1 MNCLP
6 ITVHHSPFTKNK
18 RALPLLYGMGH
29 GASSIEFKNKKAP
42 TPLETEKWSSVNVP
56 ADYRLSGYG
65 EGHPVV
71 YQSQPTVL
79 QGMCQGCNGIEHR
92 ERSRR
97 SEVRDQRTKDSRQQ
111 IAGSIKMEDRGRR
124 RCCQLSVVRG
134 PLQGRLG
141 FESDLL
147 SRFIGWGHKLLYG
160 FKNNLNLLIMFAQ
173 PLFQFSELA
182 G

>member
-1 MNCLP
+1 M
-6 ITVHHSPFTKNK
+6 KN
-18 RALPLLYGMGH
+18 L
-29 GASSIEFKNKKAP
+29 ENKK
-42 TPLETEKWSSVNVP
+42 TPPLHWRNRAQSTYRPVV
-56 ADYRLSGYG
+56 DYLLIG

>member
-6 ITVHHSPFTKNK
+6 ITIHRLPKTKEPYPSCP
-18 RALPLLYGMGH
+18 RD
-29 GASSIEFKNKKAP
+29 GAQS
-42 TPLETEKWSSVNVP
+42 T
-56 ADYRLSGYG
+56 YRPVVDCLFIG

-97 SEVRDQRTKDSRQQ
+97 SEVRDQRRKDSRQQ
-111 IAGSIKMEDRGRR
+111 IAGSIKTEDKGRR